1 VQPLSIERRKLY
13 QQVAEHIEQ
22 QILSGALKPGER
34 LPAERDLQTRFG
46 VGRPAIREAL
56 ISLQKAG
63 LVEISNGSP
72 ARVAMPTAE
81 GIMSG
86 ILPAVRQMLS
96 TEEGQH
102 HFQRARMFLETGL
115 ARQAAR
121 DATPEDH
128 VRLTG
133 ALAANRTA
141 IGDRAEFIRT
151 DIAFHYVLAEIT
163 RNPVFLALY
172 EAMSSWLKHQRV
184 VTLTIQGQ
192 EDIAFAAHRKIHRA
206 ILAGDSDK
214 AEEAM
219 RAHLS
224 QLEVAYWEHQSG
236 TEAAGKQ

>member
-1 VQPLSIERRKLY
+1 MQPFTIERRKLY
-13 QQVAEHIEQ
+13 QQVAERIEQ

-46 VGRPAIREAL
+46 VGRPAIREAM

-81 GIMSG
+81 GVLSG

-102 HFQRARMFLETGL
+102 HFQRARLFLETGL
-115 ARQAAR
+115 ARQAALE
-121 DATPEDH
+121 AKPEDLEK
-128 VRLTG
+128 LTA
-133 ALAANRTA
+133 ALAANRAA
-141 IGDRAEFIRT
+141 IGDRAAFIRT
-151 DIAFHYVLAEIT
+151 DIAFHFVLAEIT

-184 VTLTIQGQ
+184 VTLTVPGQ
-192 EDIAFAAHRKIHRA
+192 EETAFAAHRKIHRA
-206 ILAGDSDK
+206 ISDANPDK

-219 RAHLS
+219 RAHLN
-224 QLEVAYWEHQSG
+224 QLELAYWKHESDSV
-236 TEAAGKQ
+236 EPKA